1 MTVKTIA
8 KIGAELTSNLAISRC
23 YNKRLTHSRLKNAGL
38 NVAQQCETGNTG
50 KISDLFKAVKS
61 VANILDFTLPS
72 ESAHRQ
78 GRHFSDLFHFTLP
91 KYPEPIEHPKEPD
104 EIRFSLIRFP
114 TFLLFL
120 NMRLIIGA
128 ILFSISRFD

>member
-23 YNKRLTHSRLKNAGL
+23 YNKRLTHRRLKNAGL

-72 ESAHRQ
+72 ESAQ
-78 GRHFSDLFHFTLP
+78 TGQALF
-91 KYPEPIEHPKEPD
+91 
-104 EIRFSLIRFP
+104 RSVSLY
-114 TFLLFL
+114 TTK
-120 NMRLIIGA
+120 
-128 ILFSISRFD
+128 ISRAN